1 MSEDLVL
8 KKAEELKKKGND
20 QLKKKDYDKAIV
32 FYTQAIEIKPTA
44 VFYSNRAQANIKK
57 ENFGLALNDANDA
70 IKLNPQYLK
79 GYYRRAVA
87 YSGMIEYKNS
97 LKDIKHVLSKA
108 PNDKNAKKL
117 EKNLEKMIRQIR
129 FEQAI
134 QVEEDRSI
142 LDQLDFANML
152 DEKNDSSSRL
162 PELDIHIT
170 KEAKR
175 QKVSVDMTL
184 DYIQKMVEL
193 FKDGKT
199 LPKKHAYAIVSATA
213 ELFRNE
219 KALVELSLPGD
230 ENAKKNC
237 RSATAKKIT
246 VCGDTHGQFYDVL
259 NIFGKFGKVS
269 PEHTYLFNGDFVDR
283 GSWSCEV
290 AFLLYS
296 LKLLYPDNLFI
307 DRGNHETDDM
317 NQVYGFQGE
326 VKAKYTDR
334 LFRCFSESFNCLPY
348 STLIGHQYLVMHG
361 GLFSSDDVTLDDIRN
376 IDRFKHRQPP
386 KEGLEMELLWTD
398 PQPAEGRSPS
408 KRGIGLQ
415 FGPDVTK
422 KFCEKNDLKMIIRSH
437 EVRIGGYEIEHE
449 GKLATVFSAPH
460 YCDSETNLGAVMNV
474 TFGSDL
480 KYHEEF
486 DTFEAVPHPDI
497 PPMAYCQDRLGF

>member
-1 MSEDLVL
+1 MSEDLML

-20 QLKKKDYDKAIV
+20 QLKKKDYDKAID

-152 DEKNDSSSRL
+152 DEKNDSSNRL

-175 QKVSVDMTL
+175 QKVSVDMTF
-184 DYIQKMVEL
+184 DYIEKMVEL

-199 LPKKHAYAIVSATA
+199 LPKNTHMLLFQLRPNCSEMRKHLLNSAFPEMRMQRKIVD
-213 ELFRNE
+213 
-219 KALVELSLPGD
+219 P
-230 ENAKKNC
+230 
-237 RSATAKKIT
+237 
-246 VCGDTHGQFYDVL
+246 
-259 NIFGKFGKVS
+259 
-269 PEHTYLFNGDFVDR
+269 
-283 GSWSCEV
+283 
-290 AFLLYS
+290 
-296 LKLLYPDNLFI
+296 
-307 DRGNHETDDM
+307 
-317 NQVYGFQGE
+317 
-326 VKAKYTDR
+326 R
-334 LFRCFSESFNCLPY
+334 LR
-348 STLIGHQYLVMHG
+348 
-361 GLFSSDDVTLDDIRN
+361 
-376 IDRFKHRQPP
+376 
-386 KEGLEMELLWTD
+386 
-398 PQPAEGRSPS
+398 
-408 KRGIGLQ
+408 KR
-415 FGPDVTK
+415 
-422 KFCEKNDLKMIIRSH
+422 
-437 EVRIGGYEIEHE
+437 
-449 GKLATVFSAPH
+449 
-460 YCDSETNLGAVMNV
+460 
-474 TFGSDL
+474 
-480 KYHEEF
+480 
-486 DTFEAVPHPDI
+486 
-497 PPMAYCQDRLGF
+497 

>member
-1 MSEDLVL
+1 MSEDLIL
-8 KKAEELKKKGND
+8 KKAEELKKKGNE
-20 QLKKKDYDKAIV
+20 QLKKKDYDKAIS

-44 VFYSNRAQANIKK
+44 VFYSNRAQASIKK

-70 IKLNPQYLK
+70 IKLDPQYMK

-87 YSGMIEYKNS
+87 YSGMIEYKKS

-108 PNDKNAKKL
+108 PGDKNARKL

-134 QVEEDRSI
+134 QVEEDSSV
-142 LDQLDFANML
+142 LDQIDFANML
-152 DEKNDSSSRL
+152 DEKSESSTRL
-162 PELDIHIT
+162 PELDIHVA
-170 KEAKR
+170 KEGKR
-175 QKVSVDMTL
+175 QKVNVEMTAQ
-184 DYIQKMVEL
+184 YISKMVAL

-199 LPKKHAYAIVSATA
+199 LPKKHAYAIVLAAA
-213 ELFRNE
+213 ELFRKENV
-219 KALVELSLPGD
+219 LVELSLSGD
-230 ENAKKNC
+230 ENGKQNC
-237 RSATAKKIT
+237 RSATTKKIT

-259 NIFGKFGKVS
+259 NIFEKYGKVD

-348 STLIGHQYLVMHG
+348 STLIGHEYLVMHG
-361 GLFSSDDVTLDDIRN
+361 GLFSKDNVTLDDIRS

-398 PQPAEGRSPS
+398 PQQAKGRSPS

-422 KFCEKNDLKMIIRSH
+422 KFCEENNLKMIIRSH
-437 EVRIGGYEIEHE
+437 EVRIGGYEVEHD
-449 GKLATVFSAPH
+449 GKLATVFSALITVIRRQTW
-460 YCDSETNLGAVMNV
+460 EL
-474 TFGSDL
+474 
-480 KYHEEF
+480 
-486 DTFEAVPHPDI
+486 
-497 PPMAYCQDRLGF
+497 